1 MITHAMLRFSHLVL
15 AITLRL
21 AVTSPAIDYQQLSA
35 AKRLAADKRYDE
47 AIQKLEVVAAKTD
60 ELGENYS
67 YLALAIDI
75 AVKSLKDADR
85 ALALVAEIKD
95 AAYRDFAQLN
105 VLTDFRRYDEA
116 LASVQGKDV
125 DTWPVRCRGQAHG
138 MLAEIYHKKK
148 DETAELEQWHLAANA
163 LGAEVGV
170 RGRAFRE
177 AGVIHLK
184 RGDTAKAEEQFRQAL
199 AVTPAGYAWRTESL
213 LALSG
218 LLIQSQ
224 RAKEAV
230 KLFDGTD
237 FTKMEN
243 LNARANLLE
252 ARARALLAA
261 GKKIKAIETFD
272 QLLQL
277 NLPATWKDRINT
289 ELDRMAE
296 DL

>member
-1 MITHAMLRFSHLVL
+1 MWTPGRC
-15 AITLRL
+15 
-21 AVTSPAIDYQQLSA
+21 AVAGKRTACSP
-35 AKRLAADKRYDE
+35 
-47 AIQKLEVVAAKTD
+47 
-60 ELGENYS
+60 
-67 YLALAIDI
+67 
-75 AVKSLKDADR
+75 KS
-85 ALALVAEIKD
+85 
-95 AAYRDFAQLN
+95 
-105 VLTDFRRYDEA
+105 TTRRR
-116 LASVQGKDV
+116 
-125 DTWPVRCRGQAHG
+125 TRPP
-138 MLAEIYHKKK
+138 
-148 DETAELEQWHLAANA
+148 
-163 LGAEVGV
+163 
-170 RGRAFRE
+170 
-177 AGVIHLK
+177 
-184 RGDTAKAEEQFRQAL
+184 KAEEQFRQAL